1 LHTEEAVKGPFAV
14 ELEDGFAV
22 GGLTSLTLV
31 SDYVLADI
39 VAFCWTVP
47 EKETALEG

>member
-14 ELEDGFAV
+14 ELEDRFAV

-31 SDYVLADI
+31 SYYVLADI

-47 EKETALEG
+47 EKETVLER